1 MKLNAI
7 DLLTSLLARN
17 IRVTTDVNIFMGIT
31 LAKEDGR
38 LNNLEKHVIYV
49 LSVFLIFILI

>member
-1 MKLNAI
+1 MKLNVI
-7 DLLTSLLARN
+7 HLLTSLLARN
-17 IRVTTDVNIFMGIT
+17 IRVTTDVNIFTRIT
-31 LAKEDGR
+31 FAKEDGR